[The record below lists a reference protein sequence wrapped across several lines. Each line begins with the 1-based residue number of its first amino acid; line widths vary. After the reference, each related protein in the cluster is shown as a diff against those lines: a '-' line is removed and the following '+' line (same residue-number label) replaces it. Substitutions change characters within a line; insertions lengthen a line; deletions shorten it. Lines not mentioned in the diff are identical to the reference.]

1 MNTPKNLTPLCLAL
15 QQGELKTA
23 RHMLQRHDVRLK
35 KNFLIILQAALQ
47 NTDLEPAQ
55 LVWDTFERAS
65 SINHLP
71 LKIEGVRLVMQSCHT
86 KMYGLLRLDFHGHIS
101 YAEKYNLVCAALQS
115 MDGELLALCCNDID
129 FQRGPYNWKEF
140 FEHPMCAPTLHTLIR
155 EQDSQYLSGCLLA
168 LAHRFGRK
176 DIVRDIFAH
185 HPKFEVF
192 KAAVG
197 ESSAELLHDLLD
209 QVGEEQEY
217 FLVDCVQK
225 APHPRKYITHATLA
239 VFESVRLQRQIQRLT
254 QAVETKTPK
263 NQVKRKM

>member
-1 MNTPKNLTPLCLAL
+1 MKTPKNLIPLFLAL
-15 QQGELKTA
+15 QQGELETA
-23 RHMLQRHDVRLK
+23 RHMLHLHDVRLK
-35 KNFLIILQAALQ
+35 KNFLIILKAALQ
-47 NTDLEPAQ
+47 NKDLEPAQ

-71 LKIEGVRLVMQSCHT
+71 LQIEGFRLVMQSCHA
-86 KMYGLLRLDFHGHIS
+86 KMYGLLRLDFHKHIS
-101 YAEKYNLVCAALQS
+101 YPEQYNLACAALQS

-140 FEHPMCAPTLHTLIR
+140 FEHPMCATTLHTLIR

-197 ESSAELLHDLLD
+197 ERNAELIHDLLD
-209 QVGEEQEY
+209 QVGEEQEC
-217 FLVDCVQK
+217 FLVDCVQR
-225 APHPRKYITHATLA
+225 APHPRKYINNATLA

-254 QAVETKTPK
+254 QAVETDVPK
-263 NQVKRKM
+263 INAKRKM